1 MSEIPDLIKLREI
14 PADYSQRL
22 DTDLLETSTFQEATA
37 DQPGF
42 ARFDLQQKGF
52 LHSQSKLFISCT
64 PSAQDSFFPANVG
77 IGSLIERAVLKAGNQ
92 VLNEISDWNHF
103 QVIKSAQIDNEG
115 QVDRELYL
123 TGRCIN
129 HKFLFQEREDHTST
143 INTHQAPYYGLD
155 NGRDYS
161 VDGAGAEGANLLQL
175 PFAKLEN
182 GRNAESPVFS
192 IELSDLFP
200 FLRVHSLPLYMIKEP
215 LYIEIHWSPLSQRVL
230 TADGTAVQ
238 SVSIDTTELKFAADY
253 IFYTDAG
260 VMDRYAEQNPLL
272 EFTFPDYRMSKR
284 SVNQAQLAAGVVANV
299 GMANRLVSRVL
310 TTIQRSGLAAS
321 SVLGDYNMTTPDK
334 LAGSTNQNSGALEYN
349 VRYNDRFEF
358 PISIDNKARAF
369 THLIQS
375 EGPLFVTREEYSNE
389 QKGITQFR
397 YEGHTQDS
405 RDVGLP
411 GKFFVVGTKLTSGRV
426 GQRGIEVHFKCAAYG
441 AHNFV
446 MRTYS
451 EYMRLARL
459 VGGNFSVFN
468 A

>member
-1 MSEIPDLIKLREI
+1 MAEIPDLIKLREI
-14 PADYSQRL
+14 PADYAQRL

-37 DQPGF
+37 TQPGF

-52 LHSQSKLFISCT
+52 LHSQSKLFVSCT
-64 PSAQDSFFPANVG
+64 PSAADSFFPANVG

-103 QVIKSAQIDNEG
+103 QVMKSAQVDNEG

-129 HKFLFQEREDHTST
+129 HKFIFQERENHASEL
-143 INTHQAPYYGLD
+143 NTHQAPYYGLD

-161 VDGAGAEGANLLQL
+161 LDGANEGSNLLQL
-175 PFAKLEN
+175 PFAKLET

-215 LYIEIHWSPLSQRVL
+215 LYIEIHWSPLSDRVL

-272 EFTFPDYRMSKR
+272 EFTFPDYRLSKR
-284 SVNQAQLAAGVVANV
+284 SVNQAQLTAGIVANV

-310 TTIQRSGLAAS
+310 TTIQRSDLAAS
-321 SVLGDYNMTTPDK
+321 SIMGEYNMTAPEK

-375 EGPLFVTREEYSNE
+375 EGPLFVTRQEYSNE
-389 QKGITQFR
+389 QHGITQFE
-397 YEGHTQDS
+397 YEGHDQDS
-405 RDVGLP
+405 IVAGLA

-426 GQRGIEVHFKCAAYG
+426 GQRGIEVHFKCGAYG
-441 AHNFV
+441 AHAFV

-459 VGGNFSVFN
+459 EGGNFSVFN

>member
-1 MSEIPDLIKLREI
+1 M
-14 PADYSQRL
+14 
-22 DTDLLETSTFQEATA
+22 
-37 DQPGF
+37 
-42 ARFDLQQKGF
+42 
-52 LHSQSKLFISCT
+52 
-64 PSAQDSFFPANVG
+64 
-77 IGSLIERAVLKAGNQ
+77 
-92 VLNEISDWNHF
+92 
-103 QVIKSAQIDNEG
+103 KSAQVDNEG

-129 HKFLFQEREDHTST
+129 HKFIFQERENHAS
-143 INTHQAPYYGLD
+143 ILNTHQAPYYGLD

-161 VDGAGAEGANLLQL
+161 LDGADEGANLLQL

-215 LYIEIHWSPLSQRVL
+215 LYIEIHWSPLSDRVL

-284 SVNQAQLAAGVVANV
+284 SVTTAQLAAGVVANV

-310 TTIQRSGLAAS
+310 TTIQRSDLAAS
-321 SVLGDYNMTTPDK
+321 SILGDYNMTTPDK
-334 LAGSTNQNSGALEYN
+334 LAGSANQNSGALEYN

-375 EGPLFVTREEYSNE
+375 EGPLFVTRQEYSNE
-389 QKGITQFR
+389 QHGITQFE
-397 YEGHTQDS
+397 YEGHDQES
-405 RDVGLP
+405 IVAGLA

-426 GQRGIEVHFKCAAYG
+426 GQRGIEVHFKCAGYG
-441 AHNFV
+441 AHTFV

-459 VGGNFSVFN
+459 EGGNFSVFN